1 MFCYLPEMVKI
12 VNVMECDALSE
23 YLDVLRPI
31 ICENCNES
39 TEGFCFKRSEDECPF
54 EMYFSLLKL
63 LHS

>member
-1 MFCYLPEMVKI
+1 
-12 VNVMECDALSE
+12 MECDALSE